1 MAIQLNQL
9 DIDFLLAQL
18 RLPRNLP
25 LLSIDPT
32 GIRDTQGVGN
42 NVNHPTWGAADQ
54 MFYRLTA
61 PHYQS
66 PTNPYSNWIADNLT
80 GSPYATQAQASN
92 YSVRSSPGN
101 TVNVVDAAPRIIS
114 NLVADQ
120 PVDPFLA
127 MDNPANSPKGRLNP
141 LTGLVNPLPTSAYL
155 AFVGQF
161 FDHGLDFVSKGN
173 GTIFTPLMPGDS
185 LYNPT
190 PGSPNFLMAS
200 RTMDAQKVTNTVTF
214 TNAEINPST
223 EIINHN
229 AHGFVTGQAVL
240 YGDANDAGLTS
251 GTYYYVNVINANSF
265 QLFDTAAH
273 AAIANV
279 SSQGHIATPGA
290 EGLID
295 ISASSASHT
304 LTSTYT
310 DATNSISPFVD
321 LSQSYGS
328 IISHTFFVKEY
339 DTDNGVATGR
349 LVSGHTNADHPFG
362 SVSTWADIKANAL
375 RIGLTL
381 HDQDVTGIPQ
391 LRLTA
396 TGEVYSILNVR
407 LTFNG
412 TTNVNTGTEVIT
424 INNHGLATGD
434 MLHYTSAGA
443 GVGGLSQ
450 VDDYF
455 VRAVSGDTIKL
466 YASLNDARN
475 DLNAINITAGGGN
488 NQVFTGV
495 GFEILGNNQAYIEA
509 TNIGGQ
515 TVYVTD
521 TDRAALTTAGLTL
534 KDIGHAFL
542 NDIAPTALGGNL
554 VASGNFNSHGDL
566 SLLANA
572 TLLNAHVVAGDGRTN
587 ENIALTSIH
596 DIFHS
601 EHNRVLQAIQAL
613 ELARQTLGDPAY
625 IAGYVTMTGEEQFQ
639 AAKLVTEME
648 YQHMIFNEFARKLS
662 PNINAFGAYD
672 VTINP
677 AISAE
682 FAHAVYRLGHSM
694 LTDTVDMGPG
704 NAPIALLNAFLNP
717 GSYTDTTA
725 MNVALGTSNQVGN
738 AIDEWVV
745 DTLRNNLLGLPL
757 DLATFNIARGRDAG
771 VPTLNETRAQ
781 LYAQSPIGS
790 LRPYTSWEDFGKN
803 LTHGNDTLKAFIEAY
818 SRDTIL
824 VDFGSA
830 VDGYNPL
837 LISDWNKLQTS
848 TAIHFD
854 AIITSGGSVNASND
868 TITSAAHGFTYG
880 DSIIYNVANHTE
892 IGGLKSGGLYFVG
905 TSTTNTFQLY
915 DTRAH
920 AIAGGTTGLVDLGAA
935 GDFTSGVEHHFMNS
949 DASKY
954 LAALFAAADAAMAN
968 GAFMQQNQDFNN
980 VDLWIGGLAELPV
993 TNGMLG
999 STFDF
1004 IFANQ
1009 MQVLQSGD
1017 RFYYLSRLAGTN
1029 ILAQIDTQLLSD
1041 IVMRNTGATHMYSD
1055 IFSVPD
1061 HTIEIN
1067 SMTPQGPSGDI
1078 EHRNYSSASS
1088 TITSQDPGSLLQHT
1102 IHLTSFNGHALYD
1115 SLGNILESVDIGHG
1129 GFVTDAR
1136 NVTTYFGNPGHYI
1149 DARGVYDPNGVG
1161 NASEVIG
1168 GTSGDDL
1175 INGGGGNDTL
1185 WGDAGNDY
1193 LDGGDDNDFIHGGS
1207 GDDTIDDFNGGDFI
1221 WGDDGN
1227 DHIRAGDDIDVVFG
1241 GNGNDTIYGG
1251 AGNDAIDG
1259 GAGDDL
1265 IYGDNGFVDIHGVMD
1280 PVITGTGDD
1289 AIQGGDG
1296 NDTIYGGGGLDV
1308 IDGGAG
1314 DDIIYGGAGNN
1325 SIQGGDGNDRIYMT
1339 DGAVGFNNVIVGG
1352 NGFDW
1357 VDYSAFQAAIA
1368 DNPATVGVDERLL
1381 GLNLDLGNIGRVAIP
1396 LGPAIQPDSFLTM
1409 EGLVGSSKDDTLAD
1423 ATAIADPVT
1432 GVFFGAD
1439 NIFIGGLGNDAMDAG
1454 VNFSATS
1461 SGDTVSYEYSL
1472 EGMNVNFGVDQQTVL
1487 AAINPNGGGGLNA
1500 SGTASRIAGS
1510 PGGIRD
1516 TDTLANFENIVGSS
1530 FNDTLVGDLNAN
1542 TISGGS
1548 GDDTI
1553 DGGLGADILVGGQGT
1568 NTLSYGLAV
1577 SLNANG
1583 NNNGAGSAYTAG
1595 VNVNLANL
1603 TAISLG
1609 LDGTDNIQQG
1619 NFINVTGTGFAD
1631 ILTGDS
1637 RNNVLVGG
1645 GGNDTLDGGLGAD
1658 TLNGGAGNDI
1668 YVIDNSQ
1675 DVIIDSAGIDT
1686 VNITGT
1692 NSYSLNTPANTG
1704 AGSVENLTYIGN
1716 QSFTGEGNS
1725 IANVL
1730 TGGSSNDILYGLAG
1744 NDTLNGGSGNDTL
1757 YGGLG
1762 NDTYVVDAG
1771 DTVIEV
1777 AGEGTDTIN
1786 TAAASFNLATNGV
1799 NVENLTYTGT
1809 GSFNGSGDINTN
1821 TIRGGALA
1829 DRLDAGTAGADTLIG
1844 LGGNDTYVVD
1854 HLGVTITEA
1863 IGAGADTVET
1873 SLTSY
1878 TLGANLDNLTYT
1890 GIQAFSG
1897 VGNTLTN
1904 SITGGSSNDT
1914 LNGGGGADTLIGL
1927 GGNDTYIVNNINV
1940 NVNEAASGG
1949 IDTISTSLASFT
1961 LAAGTTS
1968 EIENLTYTGTVAF
1981 TGSGNELNNT
1991 ITGGI
1996 GNDTINGGAGNDT
2009 LIGGLGNDT
2018 IDGGLDVDTMTGGA
2032 GDDTYTLDN
2041 LGDTVTEILNE
2052 GNDTVQT
2059 SGLASYSLGA
2069 DVENLTNLSA
2079 ISFTGSGNALANTI
2093 IGGGAADTLNGLAGN
2108 DTINA
2113 GLGNDNINGGL
2124 GLDTLTGGGGNDTF
2138 NLDSNSIGASNAD
2151 NILDF
2156 IVGTDK
2162 INLTASAFGGITS
2175 ANTNW
2180 LLNVNN
2186 HTALTDGLA
2195 HIIFDTSAN
2204 TLWYQAAASST
2215 VSQIAQLNTA
2225 ITYSDLL
2232 VDSVAVTPTAPSP
2245 SAYPGTPGVD
2255 NYIGTA
2261 GNDIINGMAGND
2273 TLNGGAG
2280 NDTINGG
2287 AGNDTLIGGLGNDT
2301 IDGGLDVDTMT
2312 GGAGDDTYTLDNL
2325 GDTVTEILNEGNDT
2339 VQTSGLASYSLGA
2352 DVENL
2357 TNLSAI
2363 SFTGS
2368 GNALANTIIGG
2379 GAADTLNGLAGNDTI
2394 NAGLGND
2401 NINGGLGLD
2410 TLTGGGGNDTFNLDS
2425 NSIGASNA
2433 DNILDFI
2440 VGTDKINLTASA
2452 FGGITS
2458 ANTNWLLNVN
2468 NHTALT
2474 DGLAHIIFDTSA
2486 NTLWYQAAAS
2496 STVSQIAQLNTAIT
2510 YSDLLVDSVAV
2521 TPTAPSPSAYP
2532 GTPGVDNYIGTA
2544 GNDIINGM
2552 AGNDTLNGGAGNDT
2566 MDGGLGADTLTG
2578 GLGND
2583 IFKFA
2588 SAIGGVN
2595 IDRIMDFT
2603 AGDKIQLASANF
2615 AGLGSGLA
2623 GGSTFIAAG
2632 SHIGNN
2638 DNLAHILYD
2647 TAAKTL
2653 WYDSAGAGA
2662 VIQFAT
2668 LNSTATLSASDFLIV

>member
-2113 GLGNDNINGGL
+2113 GLGNDNINGGS

-2138 NLDSNSIGASNAD
+2138 NLDSNSIGASNFD
-2151 NILDF
+2151 SIVDF

-2232 VDSVAVTPTAPSP
+2232 VDSVAVTPT
-2245 SAYPGTPGVD
+2245 TPVVVAGATY
-2255 NYIGTA
+2255 NGTA
-2261 GNDIINGMAGND
+2261 ANNA
-2273 TLNGGAG
+2273 
-2280 NDTINGG
+2280 
-2287 AGNDTLIGGLGNDT
+2287 
-2301 IDGGLDVDTMT
+2301 
-2312 GGAGDDTYTLDNL
+2312 YT
-2325 GDTVTEILNEGNDT
+2325 
-2339 VQTSGLASYSLGA
+2339 
-2352 DVENL
+2352 
-2357 TNLSAI
+2357 
-2363 SFTGS
+2363 
-2368 GNALANTIIGG
+2368 
-2379 GAADTLNGLAGNDTI
+2379 
-2394 NAGLGND
+2394 
-2401 NINGGLGLD
+2401 
-2410 TLTGGGGNDTFNLDS
+2410 
-2425 NSIGASNA
+2425 
-2433 DNILDFI
+2433 
-2440 VGTDKINLTASA
+2440 
-2452 FGGITS
+2452 
-2458 ANTNWLLNVN
+2458 
-2468 NHTALT
+2468 
-2474 DGLAHIIFDTSA
+2474 
-2486 NTLWYQAAAS
+2486 
-2496 STVSQIAQLNTAIT
+2496 
-2510 YSDLLVDSVAV
+2510 
-2521 TPTAPSPSAYP
+2521 
-2532 GTPGVDNYIGTA
+2532 GTA